1 MSCFGSEKGN
11 LKRMEIGR
19 ERGERDKE
27 WERKEGREIIFA
39 EQPVFST
46 GQVRSRRSLS
56 VFVFV
61 LFFGTKT

>member
-1 MSCFGSEKGN
+1 MSCFGPEKGN

-39 EQPVFST
+39 EQPVFSRMT
-46 GQVRSRRSLS
+46 ER
-56 VFVFV
+56 
-61 LFFGTKT
+61 KI

>member
-27 WERKEGREIIFA
+27 WERKEGRDGWREKEKKSRA
-39 EQPVFST
+39 ELFLL
-46 GQVRSRRSLS
+46 GQ
-56 VFVFV
+56 F
-61 LFFGTKT
+61 

>member
-27 WERKEGREIIFA
+27 WERKGDYFLLNNQCFPGRQREKYSIEI
-39 EQPVFST
+39 
-46 GQVRSRRSLS
+46 
-56 VFVFV
+56 
-61 LFFGTKT
+61 